1 VKLALLLSAV
11 AAILTRC
18 DANPGPALPPV
29 AGGSIASCPDQFAGE
44 VAPALLRGSLKQQT
58 VAICYSGYAVLVS
71 GLTRTPLWSAEVL
84 TAAGVDAARQL
95 QRVDEFHPDPHL
107 APGVRAEL
115 DDYRRSGFD
124 RGHMSPSGDMASA
137 RAQAESFS
145 LANVVPQTAALNRGS
160 WSSLESG
167 VRRLAVRYGSAY
179 VVTGPT
185 FEGSELQ
192 SLKGRVTVPTETY
205 KAVYVPGV
213 GTSAWLATNDADPV
227 VRQVSVAALTAVT
240 GIDPFPSLSPAIK
253 ASPSLPAFHHRQHR
267 ESAYAE

>member
-1 VKLALLLSAV
+1 VLLLLAAV
-11 AAILTRC
+11 AAVLTRC
-18 DANPGPALPPV
+18 DGAPGGPALP
-29 AGGSIASCPDQFAGE
+29 ANAAAASSSCRERFADGI
-44 VAPALLRGSLKQQT
+44 APALLRTSLEQQT
-58 VAICYSGYAVLVS
+58 SSICYSGYAVLVS

-107 APGVRAEL
+107 VPGVRAEL

-124 RGHMSPSGDMASA
+124 RGHMSPSGDMATA
-137 RAQAESFS
+137 QAQAESFS
-145 LANVVPQTAALNRGS
+145 LANIVPQTAALNRGS
-160 WSSLESG
+160 WSSLESS

-213 GTSAWLATNDADPV
+213 GTSAWLATNDGNPV
-227 VRQVSVAALTAVT
+227 VRQVSVAALTAVA
-240 GIDPFPSLSPAIK
+240 GIDPFPSLSPAMK
-253 ASPSLPAFHHRQHR
+253 ASSTLPSFHHRQHR
-267 ESAYAE
+267 EASYAE